1 LGWKLVV
8 RAYDA
13 YGNKVGSHQSEEGQ
27 IYIEPQGL
35 CVMAGIGL
43 ENGYA
48 KKALDSVH
56 EKLVSDYG
64 VELLSPC
71 YTKYHIEL
79 GEITTYPPGYK
90 ENGSIFCHNNPWIS
104 IAETKLGRGDKAF
117 DIYRKICPSFVEEFS
132 EIHRTEP
139 YVYSQTIA
147 GRESHSFGEA
157 KNSWLTGT
165 AAWSFVNISQYILGI
180 KPDFDGLRID
190 PCLPKELK
198 SYSIQRLFR
207 NCIYIIDIENVGLG
221 KVEITI
227 DDKKLDGNLIPLQ
240 KNKDICK
247 VKVRV

>member
-1 LGWKLVV
+1 
-8 RAYDA
+8 
-13 YGNKVGSHQSEEGQ
+13 
-27 IYIEPQGL
+27 
-35 CVMAGIGL
+35 MAGMGL

-48 KKALDSVH
+48 KQALDSVH

-71 YTKYHIEL
+71 YTKNHIEL

-132 EIHRTEP
+132 EIHRTES

-157 KNSWLTGT
+157 TNSWLQGT
-165 AAWSFVNISQYILGI
+165 SA
-180 KPDFDGLRID
+180 
-190 PCLPKELK
+190 
-198 SYSIQRLFR
+198 
-207 NCIYIIDIENVGLG
+207 
-221 KVEITI
+221 
-227 DDKKLDGNLIPLQ
+227 
-240 KNKDICK
+240 
-247 VKVRV
+247 